1 MEFYIKKESSLM
13 FVLQNNRVKNL
24 EILERLKLSKRLPIT
39 KSTIIKLSMILK
51 GWKRTA
57 FCLTIA
63 IRLIL
68 FKKVCLK

>member
-39 KSTIIKLSMILK
+39 
-51 GWKRTA
+51 
-57 FCLTIA
+57 
-63 IRLIL
+63 
-68 FKKVCLK
+68 